1 MIYCTVWTNL
11 KDVRKLW
18 INIYRARDGVNEYI
32 YVLKWVNTWNG
43 YLRMTD
49 LDLGW
54 PKEYSAIYFIDVPKL
69 WIKMLISV
77 N

>member
-1 MIYCTVWTNL
+1 MTNL

-32 YVLKWVNTWNG
+32 YILKCVNTWNG

-54 PKEYSAIYFIDVPKL
+54 PKEYIAICFMDVPKL
-69 WIKMLISV
+69 WIKDA